1 MNKELKAVSTA
12 TFGGRKF
19 RVQQIIDIQKT
30 VSILPD
36 LSRSE
41 LAHTICEHVNW
52 TTPRGTNRI
61 QTCLNALEEME
72 TSGIIRLP
80 AKKEQTKKASQRE
93 IIYTTHT
100 NEAQPLNCPLNE
112 LMPISLQ
119 IVSEKEHVKQW
130 NEFVDR

>member
-30 VSILPD
+30 VNMFPH

-52 TTPRGTNRI
+52 ITPRGTNRI

-72 TSGIIRLP
+72 VSGVIKLP
-80 AKKEQTKKASQRE
+80 AKIVKTKTSGQRK
-93 IIYTTHT
+93 IIYTDCT
-100 NEAQPLNCPLNE
+100 NEAQPINCAL
-112 LMPISLQ
+112 
-119 IVSEKEHVKQW
+119 
-130 NEFVDR
+130 